1 MGHHCPTPRGL
12 PLPLRR
18 VLKIYFCPAN
28 ERQDVNV
35 GGDGGVFF
43 RAFESVYKKGTN
55 ESQRIDGW
63 TIIYFTPRGSQT
75 STNGNNASPLGCLF
89 FVSLDH
95 ACITGCCEE
104 DMTLSLLFPLSFP
117 ASWVSASL
125 LSTCCL
131 TLFSYSLLIA
141 IFALPILL

>member
-35 GGDGGVFF
+35 GGDGGVLSSIRVHF
-43 RAFESVYKKGTN
+43 RGQTDRQYGQPSITRPVGLKL
-55 ESQRIDGW
+55 SQMA
-63 TIIYFTPRGSQT
+63 
-75 STNGNNASPLGCLF
+75 STLDCLF
-89 FVSLDH
+89 FVSLGH

-104 DMTLSLLFPLSFP
+104 DSTLSLLFPLSFP
-117 ASWVSASL
+117 ASL
-125 LSTCCL
+125 LSTYCF
-131 TLFSYSLLIA
+131 TLFTYFLLIA
-141 IFALPILL
+141 MFALPILC